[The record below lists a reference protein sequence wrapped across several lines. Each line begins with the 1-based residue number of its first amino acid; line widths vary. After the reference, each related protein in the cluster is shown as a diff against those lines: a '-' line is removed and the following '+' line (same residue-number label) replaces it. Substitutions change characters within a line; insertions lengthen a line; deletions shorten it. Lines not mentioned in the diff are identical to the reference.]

1 MEHKL
6 VAEYLSRLATL
17 ETVHPPAYRFL
28 KRLQDEGPEQG
39 LWLSTASNA
48 HLYKGDAFLAYLK
61 LNCQKGK
68 PPSLLLS
75 PNFNMLINQDATDQS
90 ARLFPVLLN
99 KLIMAS
105 RGFSAHWAVQRTRP
119 AIEFSPRTPDS
130 FFDNLFEALKTLAVA
145 NQAAS

>member
-6 VAEYLSRLATL
+6 VAEYLSRLATF
-17 ETVHPPAYRFL
+17 EKVHPPAFRFL
-28 KRLQDEGPEQG
+28 KKLQEQGPEDG
-39 LWLSTASNA
+39 LWLITASNA

-61 LNCQKGK
+61 LNCQASK

-75 PNFNMLINQDATDQS
+75 PNFNMLINADATDQS

-105 RGFSAHWAVQRTRP
+105 RGFSARWAVQRTRP
-119 AIEFSPRTPDS
+119 AIELSPRTPDA
-130 FFDNLFEALKTLAVA
+130 FFDALLDALKTLSVV